1 MTPKK
6 TTAEEPAEED
16 AEDTQINRDNN
27 HVYFYSEIDRNTIF
41 KLLGAIREAEEYCV
55 LNSYKLRIDI
65 PIYLH
70 INSNGGTISDAFAAI
85 DAILS
90 CRVPVYSIIEGATA
104 SAGTLISVVCKK
116 RYICPN
122 AYMLIHELRSEVW
135 GKMSEIEEEYKNLKK
150 TMRHIIRIYT
160 EHSNLS
166 KSELKEMLRGDL
178 WMNAKTCLEYRLVD
192 ELWSNSY
199 NKSTAQAGGF

>member
-1 MTPKK
+1 MPAK
-6 TTAEEPAEED
+6 ADEPAEEEED
-16 AEDTQINRDNN
+16 DTQINRDNN

-41 KLLGAIREAEEYCV
+41 KLLGLIREAEEYCV
-55 LNSYKLRIDI
+55 VNSYKLRIDI

-85 DAILS
+85 DTILS

-116 RYICPN
+116 RYICRN

-135 GKMSEIEEEYKNLKK
+135 GKMSEIEEEYKNLKR
-150 TMRHIIRIYT
+150 TMRHIIKIYT
-160 EHSNLS
+160 AHSNLS
-166 KSELKEMLRGDL
+166 KSELKKMLKGDL
-178 WMNAKTCLEYRLVD
+178 WMSADTCLEYRLVD
-192 ELWSNSY
+192 EFW
-199 NKSTAQAGGF
+199 Q

>member
-1 MTPKK
+1 MNLFKNGKDDEPS
-6 TTAEEPAEED
+6 EEE
-16 AEDTQINRDNN
+16 EDTQINRDNN
-27 HVYFYSEIDRNTIF
+27 HVYFYSEIDRTTIF

-55 LNSYKLRIDI
+55 LNSYKLRVEI

-150 TMRHIIRIYT
+150 TMRHIIKIYT
-160 EHSNLS
+160 AHSNLS
-166 KSELKEMLRGDL
+166 KSELKEMLKGDL
-178 WMNAKTCLEYRLVD
+178 WMSADTCLEYRLVD
-192 ELWSNSY
+192 ELW
-199 NKSTAQAGGF
+199 K